1 MKRREFLIN
10 TMLAGAAG
18 LMAPVPRV
26 YGAVDGGYTG
36 RLLITLQ
43 IDGGWD
49 VSSFCD
55 PKVNQPGELAIT
67 NWSNS
72 NDVQTAG
79 NINYAPFANNADFF
93 NKYYRDMLVINGI
106 DAQTNSHTT
115 GVLHNWSGRNSVG
128 YPTLTAMFAAL
139 NAPDQPLSYINFG
152 GFGQTGNLIRFSR
165 LDDVNALRALLNPSL
180 RDWGGEGTVRRAED
194 LSRIQSYRQ
203 ARIDRK
209 LASERLTPRQLD
221 NLSAYD
227 SALRNRSSLEEFSNF
242 LLAPEDYY
250 DWEDVHAEQSSDLR
264 RQIQLTMNAFDA
276 GVASAADLFTSGYD
290 THTDHDAQHE
300 PLFTYQNNAIDML
313 WTLAAEY
320 NLADRLTVVIASDF
334 SRTPHYNADEGKDH
348 WPIGSAIIMES
359 SPSWGNRMIGET
371 DEGQNAHKINPSTL
385 ARDDANGSIIYP
397 KHVHKALRRHLGLEN
412 TAVDQDFQFTSTED
426 FNFFG

>member
-10 TMLAGAAG
+10 TMLLGAAG
-18 LMAPVPRV
+18 LTAPIPRI

-49 VSSFCD
+49 VSSYCD

-67 NWSNS
+67 NWSDS
-72 NDVQTAG
+72 NDIQMAG
-79 NINYAPFANNADFF
+79 NIPYAPFANNADFF
-93 NKYYRDMLVINGI
+93 GKYYNNMLVINGI

-128 YPTLTAMFAAL
+128 YPTLTAMFAAK
-139 NAPDQPLSYINFG
+139 NAADQPLSYINFG
-152 GFGQTGNLIRFSR
+152 GFAQTGNLIRFSR
-165 LDDVNALRALLNPSL
+165 LDDVYALQALLNPAAN
-180 RDWGGEGTVRRAED
+180 DWGNEGTKRSASD
-194 LSRIQSYRQ
+194 LARIRSYRQ

-209 LASERLTPRQLD
+209 LASERMTPRQMD

-227 SALRNRSSLEEFSNF
+227 SALRNRSSLEEFSNY
-242 LLAPEDYY
+242 LLAPEEYY
-250 DWEDVHAEQSSDLR
+250 DWEEVNTEVSSDLR
-264 RQIQLTMNAFDA
+264 RQIQLTMSAFDA

-290 THTDHDAQHE
+290 THTDHDTLHE

-313 WTLAAEY
+313 WTLAADY

-334 SRTPHYNADEGKDH
+334 SRTPH
-348 WPIGSAIIMES
+348 
-359 SPSWGNRMIGET
+359 
-371 DEGQNAHKINPSTL
+371 
-385 ARDDANGSIIYP
+385 
-397 KHVHKALRRHLGLEN
+397 
-412 TAVDQDFQFTSTED
+412 
-426 FNFFG
+426 